1 MKFNAYDAI
10 DFYDWE
16 KLDKIQETR
25 AKKFLK
31 LWVKAKHGDQKAKEH
46 LRKHQADEL
55 EFKRRANETGYF
67 WI

>member
-1 MKFNAYDAI
+1 MKFNVYDAL

-16 KLDKIQETR
+16 KLDKLQERR

-31 LWVKAKHGDQKAKEH
+31 LWVKAKEGDQKAKED
-46 LRKHQADEL
+46 LKKHEVEEREL
-55 EFKRRANETGYF
+55 KRRANETGYF